1 MYLPSTR
8 SASCSSGFGV
18 TFSIANSGAS
28 PSTFM
33 SARFVS
39 PSRSNASSRIV
50 STRSDRLRSL
60 ATVKSHAR

>member
-18 TFSIANSGAS
+18 TSSIVNSGAS

-39 PSRSNASSRIV
+39 PSCANASSRMV
-50 STRSDRLRSL
+50 RTRSDRFRSL
-60 ATVKSHAR
+60 ATVKSQAR